1 MARPRI
7 DIDIEQ
13 VAELAGRGLSQ
24 AEICLVLGI
33 SEKTLER
40 RKVEMSVLADAI
52 KRGRAVAAD
61 AVANKLYEMAT
72 KGDLGAIVWY
82 EKTRC
87 GRTDKIAHE
96 VTGKDGGPVE
106 ITAVAQAQAAQ
117 QLAAWRQE
125 QISKLPNGL
134 AAQPTPDTSPTTTG

>member
-1 MARPRI
+1 MRPRI
-7 DIDIEQ
+7 DIDLDR

-33 SEKTLER
+33 SETTLYN
-40 RKVEMSVLADAI
+40 RKRESEVFAGAI

-61 AVANKLYEMAT
+61 AIANKLYDMAVA
-72 KGDLGAIVWY
+72 GDLGAIVWW

-87 GRTDKIAHE
+87 GRTDKVAHE

-106 ITAVAQAQAAQ
+106 ITATARAEAAE
-117 QLAAWRQE
+117 QLAAWRRD
-125 QISKLPNGL
+125 QISRLPNGL
-134 AAQPTPDTSPTTTG
+134 AVQPTPDTSSITTG